1 MANWDPSFPPERVLW
16 YDEYIQRQG
25 PITVNWLQMP
35 RLPDDASRT
44 EVVEPRGVA
53 LYRPDNTGEDDRVET
68 LLAVSPLDDGSV
80 CLWDVNG
87 TRAGRRGAIVAR
99 SRPGILFI
107 DGPDADNRRRSKR
120 VDSGVT
126 ECVSVDSHRHRAY
139 FAVQSHLIEVDL
151 QRLCVVDLESYP
163 WSITAMSA
171 ASPHVP
177 LTVGTSLGIHLHD
190 SRVKQPPR
198 NDSNEFVDGL
208 NTLSA
213 QHFYERSLRNLFL
226 DEPLPPYASLSQP
239 GPLSILHLQHPGQ
252 EVSVSDHLYV
262 AGRFSNILHYD
273 RRKFP
278 SIKDTIY
285 SGASLCSMTSLP
297 YPFSS
302 VESELRR
309 MGQLSQAQVKQSK
322 SCEGGGRTLI
332 ACGDYNTKGALEL
345 YGLSSEGSAYL
356 SPGEQNQF
364 HNRSSASRSRLLS
377 VVNHGTRIAVSDGTG
392 CIKWFERDGF
402 TEVRSCRIG
411 HSEMAQGP
419 SIFASMPGSDD
430 IARKLLPTRDAA
442 ASRNPGVNDNDLLF
456 WTGDK
461 LGLARVSAQQ
471 PGFTAEDFE
480 ASRDVLLRQEERASE
495 EERKAY
501 GDMMRQALE
510 SQADDARLVRN
521 LGLGSGH
528 YR

>member
-1 MANWDPSFPPERVLW
+1 MLPNSPP
-16 YDEYIQRQG
+16 YKATTDG
-25 PITVNWLQMP
+25 FT
-35 RLPDDASRT
+35 PD
-44 EVVEPRGVA
+44 
-53 LYRPDNTGEDDRVET
+53 
-68 LLAVSPLDDGSV
+68 
-80 CLWDVNG
+80 
-87 TRAGRRGAIVAR
+87 
-99 SRPGILFI
+99 
-107 DGPDADNRRRSKR
+107 
-120 VDSGVT
+120 
-126 ECVSVDSHRHRAY
+126 
-139 FAVQSHLIEVDL
+139 LIEVDL
-151 QRLCVVDLESYP
+151 QTLCVVDLESYP

-208 NTLSA
+208 STLSA

-239 GPLSILHLQHPGQ
+239 GPLSILHLQRPGQ
-252 EVSVSDHLYV
+252 EAGLSDHLYV

-302 VESELRR
+302 TDSELRR
-309 MGQLSQAQVKQSK
+309 TGQLSQAQVKQSK
-322 SCEGGGRTLI
+322 SCENGGRTLI

-345 YGLSSEGSAYL
+345 YGLSSEGSAHL
-356 SPGEQNQF
+356 APGEQNQSQ
-364 HNRSSASRSRLLS
+364 NRSSASRSRLLS

-430 IARKLLPTRDAA
+430 IARKLLPTRGEAA
-442 ASRNPGVNDNDLLF
+442 ASRDPGVNDNDLLF

-461 LGLARVSAQQ
+461 LGLVRVSAQEA
-471 PGFTAEDFE
+471 GFTAEDFE
-480 ASRDVLLRQEERASE
+480 GSEDVLLRQEERAKE
-495 EERKAY
+495 QERRAY

>member
-1 MANWDPSFPPERVLW
+1 MAA
-16 YDEYIQRQG
+16 
-25 PITVNWLQMP
+25 T
-35 RLPDDASRT
+35 
-44 EVVEPRGVA
+44 
-53 LYRPDNTGEDDRVET
+53 
-68 LLAVSPLDDGSV
+68 DGS
-80 CLWDVNG
+80 
-87 TRAGRRGAIVAR
+87 
-99 SRPGILFI
+99 P
-107 DGPDADNRRRSKR
+107 PD
-120 VDSGVT
+120 
-126 ECVSVDSHRHRAY
+126 
-139 FAVQSHLIEVDL
+139 LIEVDL

-198 NDSNEFVDGL
+198 DDRNEFLDGL

-239 GPLSILHLQHPGQ
+239 GPLNILHLQHAGQ
-252 EVSVSDHLYV
+252 EVSLSDHLYV

-297 YPFSS
+297 FPFSS
-302 VESELRR
+302 ADSELRR

-322 SCEGGGRTLI
+322 RCEGGGRTLI

-364 HNRSSASRSRLLS
+364 HNRSTASRSRLLS

-442 ASRNPGVNDNDLLF
+442 ALRNPGVNDNDLLF

-480 ASRDVLLRQEERASE
+480 ASRDVLLRQEERASM

>member
-1 MANWDPSFPPERVLW
+1 MAGTDGLA
-16 YDEYIQRQG
+16 
-25 PITVNWLQMP
+25 
-35 RLPDDASRT
+35 PD
-44 EVVEPRGVA
+44 
-53 LYRPDNTGEDDRVET
+53 L
-68 LLAVSPLDDGSV
+68 
-80 CLWDVNG
+80 
-87 TRAGRRGAIVAR
+87 
-99 SRPGILFI
+99 I
-107 DGPDADNRRRSKR
+107 D
-120 VDSGVT
+120 
-126 ECVSVDSHRHRAY
+126 
-139 FAVQSHLIEVDL
+139 VDL
-151 QRLCVVDLESYP
+151 QTLCVVDLESYP

-239 GPLSILHLQHPGQ
+239 GPLSILHLQRPGQ
-252 EVSVSDHLYV
+252 EAGLSDHLYV

-302 VESELRR
+302 TDSELRR
-309 MGQLSQAQVKQSK
+309 TGQLSQARVKQSK
-322 SCEGGGRTLI
+322 SSENGGRTLI

-345 YGLSSEGSAYL
+345 YGLSSEGSAHL
-356 SPGEQNQF
+356 APGEQNQS

-392 CIKWFERDGF
+392 FIKWFERDGF

-461 LGLARVSAQQ
+461 LGLVRVSAQQ
-471 PGFTAEDFE
+471 PRFTAEDFE
-480 ASRDVLLRQEERASE
+480 GSEDGHLRQEEERARE
-495 EERKAY
+495 AERRAY